1 MSVDEE
7 ANGLDELALLCQAE
21 STPLSP
27 AVPNPDLAG
36 EDEELDEPE
45 FPEAVEQL
53 MIPFFG
59 ASTKATGA
67 SANKSFK
74 TARNHFDRFLQWLR
88 SCKNGTPEQHQLV
101 EALGEATTYEEIPK
115 DKISFNLLDF
125 YVTYLMEV
133 KKVPKYETCN
143 RYLAAIFSRTKE
155 ECERANKPGPNFD
168 TKRIRRGMVKSY
180 CEKAASDHKSLSE
193 PHKKATDEDLKAMAA
208 LVYLFEGHEGPNLSV
223 FIFLV
228 LSSVQFAGRVTE
240 TSLVKLCNLQ
250 SKSVPEWI
258 DAPPHEKIVECS
270 FWRLKTTTEPNP
282 FGIFCHRDN
291 FLLDWYFA
299 FAYSFV
305 MRHNNE
311 KEGNDCLFPG
321 FYTEARKDS
330 QSRQQNSSKVSSHA
344 SKSWSSI
351 FQTVYSLSGELEDS
365 ATEILRKRGL
375 PTVTPTKDLS
385 SHCGKKAAVNSAN
398 ENAFLKTTWVCFRAG
413 WKMNM
418 VHTIFDY
425 LTPNPMNDRQVGR
438 HLSGWRT
445 VDATGGIGGG
455 HPPLLQAVF
464 DSTEEIPHKSK
475 IFVFAAVLF
484 HEYSPDV
491 LEECLKHILCAT
503 LLRYL
508 DDLVNL
514 VEVLHQP
521 EESLGGLPKH
531 PFFEKLWDAAIG
543 TEIPRQEVTFTLRK
557 WCEVIRR
564 DFLKR
569 NFFFAPLHDITKFLN
584 RSVFQVDHR
593 SMAST
598 LTGVYSGIQIL
609 QLENEEL
616 RTGHRNMSR
625 RIDYLS
631 RQVAELTRQLAEKT
645 LQEAETSRQ
654 LAEILELL
662 RTALQGA
669 VAQQGTG
676 LASLMPA
683 SAGSPLH
690 NQTAN
695 PLPGGVR
702 QEMASAVRFPKSLRG
717 LTMPSIVRDVYKN
730 EWYRIF
736 SPKYRPRHDE
746 PKTNGNTKSTIRKA
760 TEYLTLFMESHIA
773 PLPETATNALSQEAA
788 DWRADLDRKVGEAW
802 RAASLFIEKKST
814 LKSKWNCVSI
824 GGFVKS
830 MNEIDPLSWP
840 NGPWGEGGNESY
852 DYGNLR
858 NADELRKSL
867 VNHKACRQKSS
878 KELTH

>member
-1 MSVDEE
+1 MSAVDEE
-7 ANGLDELALLCQAE
+7 EHGFDELVQLCQEAE

-27 AVPNPDLAG
+27 AVPNPDPEG
-36 EDEELDEPE
+36 KEEVLEEEPE
-45 FPEAVEQL
+45 FPEAIEQL

-74 TARNHFDRFLQWLR
+74 TARNHFDRYLQWLR
-88 SCKNGTPEQHQLV
+88 SSSCKIGMPEQHQLV

-125 YVTYLMEV
+125 YVTYLMDV
-133 KKVPKYETCN
+133 KKVPKCETCN

-155 ECERANKPGPNFD
+155 ECERANKPAPNFD
-168 TKRIRRGMVKSY
+168 TKRIRRGMVKCYS
-180 CEKAASDHKSLSE
+180 EKAANEHKRLSD
-193 PHKKATDEDLKAMAA
+193 PHKRATDEDLKAMAA
-208 LVYLFEGHEGPNLSV
+208 LVYLFEGHDVAGPNLSA

-240 TSLVKLCNLQ
+240 TSLVKLCHLRPAE
-250 SKSVPEWI
+250 VPEWGQ
-258 DAPPHEKIVECS
+258 DLPSHEKIVECG
-270 FWRLKTTTEPNP
+270 FWRLKTTTKPEP
-282 FGIFCHRDN
+282 FGIFCHRDS

-311 KEGNDCLFPG
+311 KDGKDSLFPG
-321 FYTEARKDS
+321 FYTEALKDS
-330 QSRQQNSSKVSSHA
+330 KSRQQNSSKVSSHA
-344 SKSWSSI
+344 SKLWSTI
-351 FQTVYSLSGELEDS
+351 FKNVYSLSSELEDS
-365 ATEILRKRGL
+365 ATEILRNRGL

-425 LTPNPMNDRQVGR
+425 LSPNPMNDRQVGR

-445 VDATGGIGGG
+445 VDATGSIGGG
-455 HPPLLQAVF
+455 RPPLLQAIY
-464 DSTEEIPHKSK
+464 DSTEQIPHKSK
-475 IFVFAAVLF
+475 IFAFAAALF
-484 HEYSPDV
+484 HEYSDL
-491 LEECLKHILCAT
+491 LEESLKHILCAT

-508 DDLVNL
+508 DDFVNL
-514 VEVLHQP
+514 VEVLH
-521 EESLGGLPKH
+521 ESKESLGGLPNH

-543 TEIPRQEVTFTLRK
+543 TGIPRQEVTFTLRK

-569 NFFFAPLHDITKFLN
+569 NFFFAPMHDITKFLN

-593 SMAST
+593 SMSST
-598 LTGVYSGIQIL
+598 LTGVYSGQQIL
-609 QLENEEL
+609 QLEHEEL

-625 RIDYLS
+625 KIDYLS
-631 RQVAELTRQLAEKT
+631 RQVAELTRQQAD
-645 LQEAETSRQ
+645 
-654 LAEILELL
+654 ILELL

-669 VAQQGTG
+669 VQQGTG
-676 LASLMPA
+676 SASLPPA
-683 SAGSPLH
+683 SAGSPPLH

-695 PLPGGVR
+695 PLSEGVPLSGGVRR
-702 QEMASAVRFPKSLRG
+702 QEMACAVRFPKSLKG
-717 LTMPSIVRDVYKN
+717 LTMPSIIRDVYKN
-730 EWYRIF
+730 QWYRIF

-746 PKTNGNTKSTIRKA
+746 PKINGNAKSTIRKA
-760 TEYLTLFMESHIA
+760 TEYLTLFMDSHIA

-788 DWRADLDRKVGEAW
+788 DWRADLERKVGEAW
-802 RAASLFIEKKST
+802 EAASLFIEKKSPSKP
-814 LKSKWNCVSI
+814 KSNSI
-824 GGFVKS
+824 GAFVKN

-840 NGPWGEGGNESY
+840 NGPWGEGGNKSY
-852 DYGNLR
+852 EYGNLR
-858 NADELRKSL
+858 NVGELRKSFET
-867 VNHKACRQKSS
+867 HKVSRQKAVGPS
-878 KELTH
+878 E